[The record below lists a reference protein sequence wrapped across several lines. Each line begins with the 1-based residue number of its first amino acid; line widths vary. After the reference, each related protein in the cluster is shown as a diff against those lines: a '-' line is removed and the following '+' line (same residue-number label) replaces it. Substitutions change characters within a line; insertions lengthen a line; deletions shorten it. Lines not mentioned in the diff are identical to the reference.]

1 MYTRKQE
8 QGSGETSLSGEDSA
22 ANSSQDRTLASSV
35 VVSLRLR
42 PSIKSALD
50 SYTASQGVTRS
61 ETLARCVVAG
71 LEALHRAQGARL
83 DGGEGASQNLAR
95 QRLAFFAVSGPTTL
109 GILRLLA
116 RWATEIGGL
125 KTSEDD
131 LLDEVWSVG
140 AAEWAQLVEEAEP
153 AGGDRS
159 AGASPDLGRNGLPAR
174 KTNEPHAPPRR
185 MPRSDVRFDPQWLAR
200 VEAFARSEGITRSRA
215 IRELAGMGLDLVD
228 EGDGIPMG
236 RVDEVLEA
244 IESEKRLMAP
254 LGAATLGIL
263 RLLVHWA
270 TQTGGLRVSE
280 DELLAEVRT
289 AGEEEWQQLSE
300 KACGLSSDLDDQG
313 EG

>member
-1 MYTRKQE
+1 M
-8 QGSGETSLSGEDSA
+8 
-22 ANSSQDRTLASSV
+22 
-35 VVSLRLR
+35 
-42 PSIKSALD
+42 
-50 SYTASQGVTRS
+50 
-61 ETLARCVVAG
+61 VAG
-71 LEALHRAQGARL
+71 LEALRRPSGSRLGGA
-83 DGGEGASQNLAR
+83 EGASQDLAR

-131 LLDEVWSVG
+131 LLEEVWSVG
-140 AAEWAQLVEEAEP
+140 AAEWEQVVEDAEP
-153 AGGDRS
+153 AENDRS
-159 AGASPDLGRNGLPAR
+159 AGTSSHRVRNGLPVG
-174 KTNEPHAPPRR
+174 KTNEPHAPTKP
-185 MPRSDVRFDPQWLAR
+185 MPRSDVRFDPHLRAR
-200 VEAFARSEGITRSRA
+200 VEAFAKSEGITRSRA

-228 EGDGIPMG
+228 GQEGIPMG

-263 RLLVHWA
+263 RLLAHWA

-300 KACGLSSDLDDQG
+300 RACGLPPDSCG
-313 EG
+313 

>member
-22 ANSSQDRTLASSV
+22 ANSAQDRTRASSV

-83 DGGEGASQNLAR
+83 EGGEGASQSLAR

-131 LLDEVWSVG
+131 LLEEVW
-140 AAEWAQLVEEAEP
+140 
-153 AGGDRS
+153 
-159 AGASPDLGRNGLPAR
+159 
-174 KTNEPHAPPRR
+174 
-185 MPRSDVRFDPQWLAR
+185 
-200 VEAFARSEGITRSRA
+200 
-215 IRELAGMGLDLVD
+215 
-228 EGDGIPMG
+228 
-236 RVDEVLEA
+236 
-244 IESEKRLMAP
+244 
-254 LGAATLGIL
+254 
-263 RLLVHWA
+263 
-270 TQTGGLRVSE
+270 
-280 DELLAEVRT
+280 
-289 AGEEEWQQLSE
+289 
-300 KACGLSSDLDDQG
+300 
-313 EG
+313 